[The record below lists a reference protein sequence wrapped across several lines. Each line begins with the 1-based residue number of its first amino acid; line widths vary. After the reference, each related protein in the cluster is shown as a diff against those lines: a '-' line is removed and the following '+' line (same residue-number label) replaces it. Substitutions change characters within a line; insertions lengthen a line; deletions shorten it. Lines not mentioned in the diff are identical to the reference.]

1 MDCIDCHNRPTHAF
15 ELPENVVDLRLSRG
29 LISPELP
36 YIRKKAVELLKA
48 NYPGRDNAQKQ
59 IVEGIK
65 NYYHTTY
72 PEVFNGKRALVEQ
85 SADNVAKI
93 YLRNVFPDMSVSWG
107 THPNNLG
114 HNDSPGCFRCHD
126 GSHISADGRAISND
140 CTACHNLL
148 AAQEENPKILVD
160 LGLQ

>member
-1 MDCIDCHNRPTHAF
+1 
-15 ELPENVVDLRLSRG
+15 
-29 LISPELP
+29 
-36 YIRKKAVELLKA
+36 VELLKA
-48 NYPGRDNAQKQ
+48 NYPDRESAQKQ
-59 IVEGIK
+59 IVERIK

-72 PEVFNGKRALVEQ
+72 PEIFDGKRALVEQ

-93 YLRNVFPDMSVSWG
+93 YLRNVFPDMSVRWG

-126 GSHISADGRAISND
+126 GSRISPDGRAISND
-140 CTACHNLL
+140 CTVCHNLL